1 MTLETTQIT
10 TQVYLY
16 IYVNIYMYVYIAVF
30 IVLNHISGIH
40 VDDIPA
46 ATIEQPNEPNYLRND
61 LCSPC
66 THYP

>member
-1 MTLETTQIT
+1 M
-10 TQVYLY
+10 Y
-16 IYVNIYMYVYIAVF
+16 IYIAVF

-46 ATIEQPNEPNYLRND
+46 ARIEQPNEPNYLRND